1 MTVVRLPD
9 CENLAKVQIHVI
21 DLSNK
26 DGCHGLVEGSAV
38 HVDGS
43 AHREDETC
51 HPFIHLVVFLQ
62 TAERD
67 WQRGRAGREREA
79 AS

>member
-1 MTVVRLPD
+1 MRLPD

-26 DGCHGLVEGSAV
+26 DGRYSLVEGSAV

-51 HPFIHLVVFLQ
+51 HSFIHVVVFLQ
-62 TAERD
+62 TAECDR
-67 WQRGRAGREREA
+67 QGGRAGGEREA